1 MMKKLT
7 LPGIGMRKV
16 KSLLAVALACALWQV
31 VRLWFAAFDIH
42 PLFGYMYAVIE
53 MRDSV
58 EKTRQFGKR
67 RIKATL
73 LGLAVGLCALPLSV
87 RYGTYAGTG
96 AVFILTDL
104 VIILLGILLTLW
116 LAELVRCENFCGIAA
131 IIFII
136 CLVRDRD
143 TDINM
148 YVYAVL
154 RVFQTLLGVFC
165 AWVVNAFVCPRSE
178 QGQG

>member
-1 MMKKLT
+1 MEKIT

-16 KSLLAVALACALWQV
+16 KSLLAVALSFAIWQV
-31 VRLWFAAFDIH
+31 VRIWFPAFNIH
-42 PLFGYMYAVIE
+42 PLFCYMYAVIE

-87 RYGTYAGTG
+87 RYGTYAGQG
-96 AVFILTDL
+96 AAFVLTDL
-104 VIILLGILLTLW
+104 AIILLGILLTLW

-143 TDINM
+143 TDINI
-148 YVYAVL
+148 YVYAIL

-165 AWVVNAFVCPRSE
+165 AWVVNAFVCPRFE
-178 QGQG
+178 QEKG

>member
-1 MMKKLT
+1 MDKII
-7 LPGIGMRKV
+7 LPGIGMRKI
-16 KSLLAVALACALWQV
+16 KSLLAVALSFVLWQV
-31 VRLWFAAFDIH
+31 VRIRFPAFHVH

-73 LGLAVGLCALPLSV
+73 LGLAVGLSLLPLSV
-87 RYGTYAGTG
+87 RYGTYAGEG
-96 AVFILTDL
+96 AVFVLTDL
-104 VIILLGILLTLW
+104 AIILFGVLLTLW
-116 LAELVRCENFCGIAA
+116 LAELVRCRNFCGIAA

-136 CLVRDRD
+136 CLVREKD
-143 TDINM
+143 TQVNM
-148 YVYAVL
+148 YVYAIL

-165 AWVVNAFVCPRSE
+165 AWVVNAHICPYPKKE
-178 QGQG
+178 PG